1 VNIENV
7 ELIMLQKIR
16 EAIDEIGINDV
27 KITLLKKIANQS
39 IDIALNRAQYSGLNS
54 KISAKFSGRGRAWAK
69 IINDGNP
76 AWNIMASTLTN
87 YNKVGE
93 DLLDMFET
101 AGFAWLRFSNTNKN
115 FIKLHAR
122 YNGSKNEDHIKVNI
136 PTALC
141 NYVENLDGVPH
152 KIGIESGTRDK
163 VELKEIDDTPVTKE
177 ELSSFGIQTL
187 EDLLGE
193 S

>member
-1 VNIENV
+1 
-7 ELIMLQKIR
+7 
-16 EAIDEIGINDV
+16 
-27 KITLLKKIANQS
+27 
-39 IDIALNRAQYSGLNS
+39 
-54 KISAKFSGRGRAWAK
+54 
-69 IINDGNP
+69 
-76 AWNIMASTLTN
+76 
-87 YNKVGE
+87 GE

-141 NYVENLDGVPH
+141 NYIENLDGVPH
-152 KIGIESGTRDK
+152 KLGIETGTRDK
-163 VELKEIDDTPVTKE
+163 VELKVIDDTPVTKE
-177 ELSSFGIQTL
+177 ELSFLGIQTL
-187 EDLLGE
+187 EDLLDE